1 MIAHL
6 SGKLL
11 SKQPNQV
18 IVDVNG
24 VGYEVNIPISTFY
37 EVGEIG
43 AWVQLQIHTHVREDA
58 LALFGFKTERE
69 KLVFEYLTSISGIGP
84 KLGIT
89 ILSGM
94 PVEELVIAI
103 RQSNLAK
110 LTSIPGVGR
119 KTAERLVVELR
130 DKLSKLQVG
139 AAEAASL
146 VVPASQQQE
155 DVISALVNLGYPKP
169 AAEKAV
175 QRVINTSSGEHA
187 FEDLLRKALQQ
198 LSR

>member
-24 VGYEVNIPISTFY
+24 VGYEVHVPLSTFY
-37 EVGEIG
+37 ELGEIG
-43 AWVQLQIHTHVREDA
+43 AAVQLRIYTHVREDTI
-58 LALFGFKTERE
+58 ALFGFKSANE
-69 KLVFEYLTSISGIGP
+69 KLMFEQVTSISGIGP

-94 PVEELVIAI
+94 PVDELVAAI
-103 RQSNLAK
+103 RQSNLAR
-110 LTSIPGVGR
+110 LTSIPGIGK

-130 DKLSKLQVG
+130 DKLAKAVPSGEQT
-139 AAEAASL
+139 AAHS
-146 VVPASQQQE
+146 VSQPQE
-155 DVISALVNLGYPKP
+155 DVISALVNLGYAKP
-169 AAEKAV
+169 SAEKAV
-175 QRVINTSSGEHA
+175 QAVVSTSKTEPA
-187 FEDLLRKALQQ
+187 FEELLRTALRQ

>member
-24 VGYEVNIPISTFY
+24 VGYEVNVPLSTFY
-37 EVGEIG
+37 EIGEIG
-43 AWVQLQIHTHVREDA
+43 SPVQLRIYTHVREDTI
-58 LALFGFKTERE
+58 ALFGFKSANE
-69 KLVFEYLTSISGIGP
+69 KLMFEQVTSISGIGP

-94 PVEELVIAI
+94 PVDELVAAI
-103 RQSNLAK
+103 RQSNLAR
-110 LTSIPGVGR
+110 LTSIPGIGK

-130 DKLSKLQVG
+130 DKLAKV
-139 AAEAASL
+139 
-146 VVPASQQQE
+146 VTVPADEQTASHGVSQPQE
-155 DVISALVNLGYPKP
+155 DVISALVNLGYPK
-169 AAEKAV
+169 ASAEKAV
-175 QRVINTSSGEHA
+175 QTVVSTSKTEPA
-187 FEDLLRKALQQ
+187 FEELLRTALRQ

>member
-11 SKQPNQV
+11 SKNPNQV

-24 VGYEVNIPISTFY
+24 VGYEVHVPLSTFY
-37 EVGEIG
+37 EVGDIG
-43 AWVQLQIHTHVREDA
+43 SPVQLRIYTHVREDTI
-58 LALFGFKTERE
+58 ALFGFKSAKE
-69 KLVFEYLTSISGIGP
+69 KLMFEQVTSISGIGP

-94 PVEELVIAI
+94 PVDELVAAI
-103 RQSNLAK
+103 RQSDLAR
-110 LTSIPGVGR
+110 LTSIPGIGK

-130 DKLSKLQVG
+130 DKLAKTAPTGEQT
-139 AAEAASL
+139 AAQS
-146 VVPASQQQE
+146 VSQPQE
-155 DVISALVNLGYPKP
+155 DVISALVNLGYAKP
-169 AAEKAV
+169 SAERAV
-175 QRVINTSSGEHA
+175 QAVVSTSKTEPG
-187 FEDLLRKALQQ
+187 FEELLRTALRQ

>member
-24 VGYEVNIPISTFY
+24 VGYEVHVPLSTFY
-37 EVGEIG
+37 ELGEVGSP
-43 AWVQLQIHTHVREDA
+43 VQLRIYTHVREDTI
-58 LALFGFKTERE
+58 ALFGFKSANE
-69 KLVFEYLTSISGIGP
+69 KLMFEQVTSISGIGP

-94 PVEELVIAI
+94 PVDELVAAI
-103 RQSNLAK
+103 RQSNLAR
-110 LTSIPGVGR
+110 LTSIPGIGK

-130 DKLSKLQVG
+130 DKLAKCDGSDRGADRRPGRFATARGCHFGFGEFGLCQAVG
-139 AAEAASL
+139 
-146 VVPASQQQE
+146 
-155 DVISALVNLGYPKP
+155 
-169 AAEKAV
+169 
-175 QRVINTSSGEHA
+175 
-187 FEDLLRKALQQ
+187 
-198 LSR
+198 

>member
-24 VGYEVNIPISTFY
+24 VGYEVHVPLSTFY
-37 EVGEIG
+37 ELGEIG
-43 AWVQLQIHTHVREDA
+43 SLVQLRIYTHVREDTI
-58 LALFGFKTERE
+58 ALFGFKSANE
-69 KLVFEYLTSISGIGP
+69 KVMFEQVTSISGIGP

-94 PVEELVIAI
+94 PVDELVAAI
-103 RQSNLAK
+103 RQSNLAR
-110 LTSIPGVGR
+110 LTSIPGIGK

-130 DKLSKLQVG
+130 DKLAKV
-139 AAEAASL
+139 
-146 VVPASQQQE
+146 VTVPADEQTATASVSQPQD
-155 DVISALVNLGYPKP
+155 DVVSALVNLGYAK
-169 AAEKAV
+169 ASAEKAV
-175 QRVINTSSGEHA
+175 QTVVSTSKTEPA
-187 FEDLLRKALQQ
+187 FEELLRTALRQ

>member
-11 SKQPNQV
+11 NKQPNQV

-24 VGYEVNIPISTFY
+24 VGYEVQIPLSTFY
-37 EVGEIG
+37 EIGEIG
-43 AWVQLQIHTHVREDA
+43 SLVQLRIYTHVREDTI
-58 LALFGFKTERE
+58 ALFGFKSAKE
-69 KLVFEYLTSISGIGP
+69 KLMFEQVTSISGIGP

-94 PVEELVIAI
+94 PVDDLVGAI
-103 RQSNLAK
+103 RQSNLAR
-110 LTSIPGVGR
+110 LTSIPGIGK

-130 DKLSKLQVG
+130 DKLTKVG
-139 AAEAASL
+139 ATIPGESTAPS
-146 VVPASQQQE
+146 ASQHQE
-155 DVISALVNLGYPKP
+155 DVVSALVNLGYAKP
-169 AAEKAV
+169 SAERAV
-175 QRVINTSSGEHA
+175 QAIVSSSTSEPP
-187 FEDLLRKALQQ
+187 FEEMLRTALRQ

>member
-24 VGYEVNIPISTFY
+24 VGYEVHVPLSTFY
-37 EVGEIG
+37 ELGEIG
-43 AWVQLQIHTHVREDA
+43 NPVQLRIYTHVREDTI
-58 LALFGFKTERE
+58 ALFGFKSANE
-69 KLVFEYLTSISGIGP
+69 KLMFEQVTSISGIGP

-94 PVEELVIAI
+94 PVDELVAAI
-103 RQSNLAK
+103 RQSNLAR
-110 LTSIPGVGR
+110 LTSIPGIGK

-130 DKLSKLQVG
+130 DKLAKLGGG
-139 AAEAASL
+139 A
-146 VVPASQQQE
+146 
-155 DVISALVNLGYPKP
+155 G
-169 AAEKAV
+169 
-175 QRVINTSSGEHA
+175 
-187 FEDLLRKALQQ
+187 
-198 LSR
+198 

>member
-18 IVDVNG
+18 IVDVSG
-24 VGYEVNIPISTFY
+24 VGYEVHVPLSTFY
-37 EVGEIG
+37 ELGDIG
-43 AWVQLQIHTHVREDA
+43 NLVQLRIYTHVREDTI
-58 LALFGFKTERE
+58 ALFGFKSAEE
-69 KLVFEYLTSISGIGP
+69 KLMFEQVTSISGIGP

-94 PVEELVIAI
+94 PVDELVAAI
-103 RQSNLAK
+103 RQSNLAR
-110 LTSIPGVGR
+110 LTSIPGIGK

-130 DKLSKLQVG
+130 DKLAKTVPTGEQ
-139 AAEAASL
+139 AAAQS
-146 VVPASQQQE
+146 VSQPQE
-155 DVISALVNLGYPKP
+155 DVISALVNLGYAKLS
-169 AAEKAV
+169 AEKAV
-175 QRVINTSSGEHA
+175 QTVVSTSKTEPA
-187 FEDLLRKALQQ
+187 FEELLRTALRQ

>member
-1 MIAHL
+1 
-6 SGKLL
+6 LL
-11 SKQPNQV
+11 GKQPNQV

-37 EVGEIG
+37 EVGEVG
-43 AWVQLQIHTHVREDA
+43 HPVQLQIYTHVREDTI
-58 LALFGFKTERE
+58 ALFGFKTSKE
-69 KLVFEYLTSISGIGP
+69 KMVFEHLTSISGIGP

-94 PVEELVIAI
+94 PVDELVFAI
-103 RQSNLAK
+103 RQSNLAR
-110 LTSIPGVGR
+110 LTSIPGVGK

-130 DKLSKLQVG
+130 DKLAKLQAV
-139 AAEAASL
+139 AVEASL
-146 VVPASQQQE
+146 AVEPISQQQE
-155 DVISALVNLGYPKP
+155 DVISALVNLGYAKL

-175 QRVINTSSGEHA
+175 QTAISTANGEPP
-187 FEDLLRKALQQ
+187 FEELLRRALQQ

>member
-24 VGYEVNIPISTFY
+24 VGYEVHVPLSTFY
-37 EVGEIG
+37 ELGEIG
-43 AWVQLQIHTHVREDA
+43 SPVQLRIYTHVREDTI
-58 LALFGFKTERE
+58 ALFGFRTAKE
-69 KLVFEYLTSISGIGP
+69 KLMFEQVTSISGIGP

-94 PVEELVIAI
+94 PADELVVAI
-103 RQSNLAK
+103 RQSNLAR
-110 LTSIPGVGR
+110 LTSIPGIGK

-130 DKLSKLQVG
+130 DKLAKVG
-139 AAEAASL
+139 T
-146 VVPASQQQE
+146 VPAGEQAATASVSQPQD
-155 DVISALVNLGYPKP
+155 DVISALVNLGYAKP
-169 AAEKAV
+169 SAE
-175 QRVINTSSGEHA
+175 
-187 FEDLLRKALQQ
+187 
-198 LSR
+198 

>member
-24 VGYEVNIPISTFY
+24 VGYEVHVPLSTFY
-37 EVGEIG
+37 ELGEIG
-43 AWVQLQIHTHVREDA
+43 SPVQLRIYTHVREDTI
-58 LALFGFKTERE
+58 ALFGFKSAKE
-69 KLVFEYLTSISGIGP
+69 KLMFEEVTSISGIGP

-94 PVEELVIAI
+94 PVDELVAAI
-103 RQSNLAK
+103 RQSNLAR
-110 LTSIPGVGR
+110 LTSIPGIGK

-130 DKLSKLQVG
+130 DKLAKLG
-139 AAEAASL
+139 AEPAGEQAAS
-146 VVPASQQQE
+146 PGTSQSQE
-155 DVISALVNLGYPKP
+155 DVVSALVNLGYAKP
-169 AAEKAV
+169 VAEKAV
-175 QRVINTSSGEHA
+175 QTTVSTSKSEPA
-187 FEDLLRKALQQ
+187 FEDLLRTALRQ